1 LTTRFNLS
9 IEVEAE
15 LTVEAELA
23 IEALLT
29 NNGEAIVR

>member
-1 LTTRFNLS
+1 LTTRFNIS
-9 IEVEAE
+9 VEVEAE

-23 IEALLT
+23 VEALLT

>member
-9 IEVEAE
+9 VEVEAE

>member
-9 IEVEAE
+9 VEVEAE
-15 LTVEAELA
+15 LIVEAELA
-23 IEALLT
+23 VEALLT